1 MQKQLQA
8 FDERA
13 LRYEAT
19 VRPGD
24 YIGDRA
30 LYDELHRAEPI
41 VKRILQALDPALA
54 AKVNIDQFAGVAM
67 ARGEVQRG
75 LGLLGDMEELSAR
88 LAPDAPA
95 LIADRLHPWVWEA
108 ARTFW
113 DSSHFRAAVH
123 AASAAINAHTQD
135 KVGRRDAADDKLI
148 QECFS
153 SSAPGIGRPRLR
165 VPGDAGD
172 QTVQSRQRGALSFG
186 VGCFFALRNPAA
198 HSVDELPEQE
208 ALEQLAA
215 LSVLARLISECTIET
230 TG

>member
-8 FDERA
+8 FDELA
-13 LRYEAT
+13 MRYLGT

-24 YIGDRA
+24 YIGDKG
-30 LYDELHRAEPI
+30 LYDELHRAEPV
-41 VKRILQALDPALA
+41 VKRILQAIDPAIG
-54 AKVNIDQFAGVAM
+54 AKVNIDQMAGVAM
-67 ARGEVQRG
+67 ARNEVQRG
-75 LGLLGDMEELSAR
+75 LGLLGDMEELSRR
-88 LAPDAPA
+88 LTPDAPV

-123 AASAAINAHTQD
+123 AASAAINAHAQD
-135 KVGRRDAADDKLI
+135 KIGRRDVADDKLI

-153 SSAPGIGRPRLR
+153 SDAPGIGRPRLR
-165 VPGDAGD
+165 VPGEASD

-186 VGCFFALRNPAA
+186 VGCFFAIRNPAA
-198 HSVDELPEQE
+198 HGVDEMPEQE

-215 LSVLARLISECTIET
+215 LSVLARLIDECTIET
-230 TG
+230 VD

>member
-1 MQKQLQA
+1 MRKQLQA
-8 FDERA
+8 FDELA
-13 LRYEAT
+13 LRYLVT

-30 LYDELHRAEPI
+30 LYDELHRAEPV
-41 VKRILQALDPALA
+41 VKRILEAIDPAFS
-54 AKVNIDQFAGVAM
+54 AKVKIDQMAGIAM
-67 ARGEVQRG
+67 ARNEVQRG
-75 LGLLGDMEELSAR
+75 LGLLGDMDELSAR

-113 DSSHFRAAVH
+113 YSNHFRAAVH

-135 KVGRRDAADDKLI
+135 KVGRRDVADDKLI

-153 SSAPGIGRPRLR
+153 PNAPDIGRPRLR
-165 VPGDAGD
+165 VLGDASD
-172 QTVQSRQRGALSFG
+172 QNAQSRQRGALSFG
-186 VGCFFALRNPAA
+186 LGCFFAIRNPAA
-198 HSVDELPEQE
+198 HAVDELPEQE

-215 LSVLARLISECTIET
+215 LSVLARLIDECTIET
-230 TG
+230 VS